1 VKYAVL
7 SCSGMDKAE
16 GSFARE
22 VAIRFAEKTGA
33 GIVCPVL
40 LNRTATRYKKLLAEE
55 ALVIVDGCG
64 TRCASKL
71 TAGLDAR
78 VERKISIADALKA
91 RGLSPGTSLR
101 LEPADL
107 TLVETIV
114 DDLIAGLAAPPT
126 SPAFASVDAQEQAEF
141 DSGAYIWESPNDFA
155 VVVHDKYEF
164 RIPKNDYFFNEN
176 DVWVR
181 PLGDRARVGIS
192 DYMQQRLTDVN
203 YFDPP
208 EIGARVEQFGEVGSV
223 ESVKAVFEVISPVGG
238 RVVAVNEA
246 VTDTPELVNE
256 DPYGRGW
263 LAELE
268 LTDWQGERELLLGGA
283 DYAKTVEAK
292 AAEE

>member
-1 VKYAVL
+1 MKCAVL

-16 GSFARE
+16 GSLARE
-22 VAIRFAEKTGA
+22 VAIRFAERTGA
-33 GIVCPVL
+33 DIVCPVL
-40 LNRTATRYKKLLAEE
+40 LNRTAARYKKLLAEE
-55 ALVIVDGCG
+55 ALVIIDGCG

-78 VERKISIADALKA
+78 TERKISISDALKA
-91 RGLSPGTSLR
+91 RGLLPGTSLR

-107 TLVETIV
+107 ALVETIV

-126 SPAFASVDAQEQAEF
+126 PPASASPDAQQEVASSSNVQN
-141 DSGAYIWESPNDFA
+141 WEPPNDFA

-164 RIPKNDYFFNEN
+164 HIPKNDYFFNEN
-176 DVWVR
+176 DVWAR

-208 EIGARVEQFGEVGSV
+208 DVGAEIEQFGEVGSV
-223 ESVKAVFEVISPVGG
+223 ESVKAVFEVVSPVSG

-246 VTDTPELVNE
+246 VTDRPELVNE

-268 LTDWQGERELLLGGA
+268 LTDWRGERELLLDGV
-283 DYAKTVEAK
+283 DYEKSVEQK
-292 AAEE
+292 VAEE

>member
-16 GSFARE
+16 GSLARE

-33 GIVCPVL
+33 DIVCPVL
-40 LNRTATRYKKLLAEE
+40 LSRTASRYKKLLAEE
-55 ALVIVDGCG
+55 ALVIIDGCG

-78 VERKISIADALKA
+78 TDRKLSISDALKA

-107 TLVETIV
+107 ALVESIV
-114 DDLIAGLAAPPT
+114 DDLIAELAAPPA
-126 SPAFASVDAQEQAEF
+126 SPAPASVDARQEAASSSDIQN
-141 DSGAYIWESPNDFA
+141 WEPPNDFA

-164 RIPKNDYFFNEN
+164 HIPTDDYFFNEN
-176 DVWVR
+176 DVWAR

-208 EIGARVEQFGEVGSV
+208 EVGAQIEHFGEVGSV
-223 ESVKAVFEVISPVGG
+223 ESVKAAFEVVSPVSG

-246 VTDTPELVNE
+246 VVDRPELVNE

-268 LTDWQGERELLLGGA
+268 LADWQGERELLLRGA
-283 DYAKTVEAK
+283 DYAKIVEQK

>member
-1 VKYAVL
+1 VKCAVL
-7 SCSGMDKAE
+7 SCSGMDRAE
-16 GSFARE
+16 GSLARE

-33 GIVCPVL
+33 DIVCPVL
-40 LNRTATRYKKLLAEE
+40 LSRAAARYKKLLAEE

-71 TAGLDAR
+71 AAGLDAR
-78 VERKISIADALKA
+78 TERKISISDALKA
-91 RGLSPGTSLR
+91 RGLLPGTSLR

-107 TLVETIV
+107 ALVETIV
-114 DDLIAGLAAPPT
+114 DDLIAGLAAPSTPPA
-126 SPAFASVDAQEQAEF
+126 SPSPDAQQEAASSSNVQN
-141 DSGAYIWESPNDFA
+141 WEPPNDFA

-164 RIPKNDYFFNEN
+164 HIPKNDYFFNEN
-176 DVWVR
+176 DVWAR

-208 EIGARVEQFGEVGSV
+208 NVGAEIEQFGEVGSV
-223 ESVKAVFEVISPVGG
+223 ESVKAAFEVVSPVSG

-246 VTDTPELVNE
+246 VTDAPELVNE

-283 DYAKTVEAK
+283 EYAKTVEQK